1 MSDEIEGDDGL
12 KWSSGDLSR
21 VLFGSLR
28 RLRRRED
35 LTEEELENII
45 NLYSEEQG
53 EE

>member
-1 MSDEIEGDDGL
+1 MSDEVRDDTGL

-35 LTEEELENII
+35 LTEEELETII
-45 NLYSEEQG
+45 NLYSEEQDEG
-53 EE
+53 